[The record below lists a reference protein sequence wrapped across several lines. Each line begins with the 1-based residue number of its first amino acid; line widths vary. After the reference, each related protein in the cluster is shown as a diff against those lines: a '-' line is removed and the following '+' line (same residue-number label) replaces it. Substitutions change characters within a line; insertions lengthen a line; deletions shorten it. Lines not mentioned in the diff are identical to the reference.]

1 MKYLLVNLGSLVADN
16 FDPVEKLAKAGLGK
30 LAFLVEEIAFGNQNQ
45 LEQFTEAFQGFPD
58 MGQGQDGM
66 GQHFPAS
73 AEDFLNNGGGN
84 LAVGNI
90 YCCFDHR
97 KYKAFCA
104 ETIEFEIAFF
114 GLQQAGAQVGRCGKV
129 RKKHGKTG
137 FGEFE
142 KMLAL
147 PEGVVGIQAK
157 GGEIAH
163 WTYQAE
169 LDSLVGDG
177 LPRNNGFDVTIKS
190 ILDGYR
196 MGGVDHKSEGRAGS
210 LTLVAENL
218 ALNFANTESGRGG
231 KHHLN
236 HLKSASDVL
245 TWARHADV
253 IADSAAQQGCKL
265 IKEKGAI
272 AERMFQ
278 GAVSL
283 RSAIYDINAAFV
295 AGRKPGETS
304 LKALIAEHR
313 ETLRNAKLLQQGTR
327 YGWSWNPDDDLAA
340 AILGPIAEAAIN
352 LLTQQDRSRIKQC
365 KGMHCGWLFLDT
377 TKNNSRCWCDMRV
390 CGNRSKI
397 KAMRMRNRHAN
408 LSQYRLVP

>member
-1 MKYLLVNLGSLVADN
+1 MKYLSVNLGSLVADN

-30 LAFLVEEIAFGNQNQ
+30 LALLVEEIALGNQNQ
-45 LEQFTEAFQGFPD
+45 LEPFTEAFEGLAD
-58 MGQGQDGM
+58 IGQGQDGM

-73 AEDFLNNGGGN
+73 AEDFLNNKGGN

-104 ETIEFEIAFF
+104 ETIELEIAFF
-114 GLQQAGAQVGRCGKV
+114 GLQQAGAQVVGCGIIGKKCGKA
-129 RKKHGKTG
+129 G
-137 FGEFE
+137 FGELKKVF
-142 KMLAL
+142 AL
-147 PEGVVGIQAK
+147 PEGIVGIQAK

-163 WTYQAE
+163 WTYQTE
-169 LDSLVGDG
+169 LDSLLGAG
-177 LPRNNGFDVTIKS
+177 FARNNGFDVTIKS
-190 ILDGYR
+190 ILDGYK
-196 MGGVDHKSEGRAGS
+196 MGGVGHKSEGRAGS

-218 ALNFANTESGRGG
+218 ALNFANTESGRDGE
-231 KHHLN
+231 HHLN

-253 IADSAAQQGCKL
+253 ITDSAAQQGHGL
-265 IKEKGAI
+265 VKEQKAL
-272 AERMFQ
+272 AERLFQ

-295 AGRKPGETS
+295 AGRQPGEIS
-304 LKALIAEHR
+304 LKALIAEHHGA
-313 ETLRNAKLLQQGTR
+313 LRNAKLLQQGTR

-340 AILGPIAEAAIN
+340 AVLGPIAEAAID
-352 LLTQQDRSRIKQC
+352 LLARQDRSRIKQC
-365 KGMHCGWLFLDT
+365 KGVHCGWLFLDT

-397 KAMRMRNRHAN
+397 RAMRKRKALGPSVRAA
-408 LSQYRLVP
+408 S